1 MRGWVLGGLLALVA
15 ALAQSGEVSG
25 RVIRVADGDTLTVLD
40 AQLVQHKVRLQGI
53 DAPEKAQPF
62 GQRSKAM
69 LASHVFGRVVTVEY
83 DKRDKY
89 GRVVGKVLLA
99 GDDVNLWQVA
109 AGQAWHYKEY
119 QHEQSED
126 DRHAYA
132 TAEGN
137 AQAARLGLWS
147 EVAPISP
154 WEFRRSKRP

>member
-1 MRGWVLGGLLALVA
+1 MRRWVLGVLLALVA

-40 AQLVQHKVRLQGI
+40 AQLVQHKVRLQGV

-62 GQRSKAM
+62 GQRSKAR
-69 LASHVFGRVVTVEY
+69 LASQVFGRVVTVQY

-89 GRVVGKVLLA
+89 GRIVGKVLL
-99 GDDVNLWQVA
+99 GGHDVNLGQVA

-119 QHEQSED
+119 QQEQLED

-132 TAEGN
+132 AAEGS
-137 AQAARLGLWS
+137 AQVARLGLWS
-147 EVAPISP
+147 EVAPIAP